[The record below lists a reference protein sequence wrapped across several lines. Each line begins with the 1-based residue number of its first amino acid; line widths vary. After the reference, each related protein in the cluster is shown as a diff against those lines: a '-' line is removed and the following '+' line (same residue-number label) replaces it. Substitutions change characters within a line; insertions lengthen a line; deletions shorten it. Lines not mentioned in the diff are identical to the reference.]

1 MDQLTQIATDTAAR
15 VSRVRKANTAIL
27 AGAAVVVQLADR
39 IIGVVASVVNPSA
52 QLLQV
57 NNSALAAIN
66 SMDRLR
72 AEAADLL
79 SGAERAQSTTEAN
92 LAEAQAQVDAFLL
105 GRRAVPTLVRASI
118 RQFDVLGQL
127 ASNFF
132 PFVQSSEAQLQ
143 VLVLIEPEQEAIREE
158 IDNTRELLLEADA
171 RLQILLATLAT
182 RTPRPTPTATP
193 IPSPT
198 PTPTP
203 RAPSRTLSPEQ
214 QANLN
219 QLVQLAADTEALA
232 FDLEGLG
239 DLGATEAL
247 QSLSLAQQIIVAV
260 ESVRAPSAE
269 LRQAVVDAM
278 AVTDPATE
286 LLTLSEATFDV
297 FDAVATTGANRNLAQ
312 TQADAFLFGGD
323 APTLLRTAVGPQP
336 AAWPSLGRL
345 ASSRQV
351 FLTFA
356 ELLASSTAAF
366 ESVQSLDRALRKSL
380 ADFGGT
386 SQTLFALNERVQE
399 LVGTGRSTS
408 FPVEVDAS
416 GGAASPSAR
425 FSY

>member
-15 VSRVRKANTAIL
+15 FSRVRTANTAIL
-27 AGAAVVVQLADR
+27 AGAAVVVQLADS

-57 NNSALAAIN
+57 NDIALAAIN

-118 RQFDVLGQL
+118 RQFDALGQL

-158 IDNTRELLLEADA
+158 IDTTRELLLEADA

-219 QLVQLAADTEALA
+219 QLIQLAADTEALA

-247 QSLSLAQQIIVAV
+247 ESLSLAQQIIVAV

-286 LLTLSEATFDV
+286 LLTLSEATFDA

-312 TQADAFLFGGD
+312 AQADAFLFGGD
-323 APTLLRTAVGPQP
+323 APTLLRTAGGPQP
-336 AAWPSLGRL
+336 AARPSLGRL

-351 FLTFA
+351 FSTFA

>member
-15 VSRVRKANTAIL
+15 VSRVRTANTAIL

-39 IIGVVASVVNPSA
+39 IIGVVASVINPSA

-57 NNSALAAIN
+57 NDSALAAIN

-219 QLVQLAADTEALA
+219 QLIQLAADTEALA

-351 FLTFA
+351 FSTFA

>member
-1 MDQLTQIATDTAAR
+1 M
-15 VSRVRKANTAIL
+15 
-27 AGAAVVVQLADR
+27 
-39 IIGVVASVVNPSA
+39 
-52 QLLQV
+52 
-57 NNSALAAIN
+57 
-66 SMDRLR
+66 
-72 AEAADLL
+72 
-79 SGAERAQSTTEAN
+79 
-92 LAEAQAQVDAFLL
+92 L

-351 FLTFA
+351 FSTFA

>member
-57 NNSALAAIN
+57 NDSALAAIN

>member
-15 VSRVRKANTAIL
+15 FSRVRTANTAIL
-27 AGAAVVVQLADR
+27 ASAAVVVQLADS
-39 IIGVVASVVNPSA
+39 IIGGVASVVNPSA

-57 NNSALAAIN
+57 NDIALAAIN

-92 LAEAQAQVDAFLL
+92 LEEAQAQVDAFLL
-105 GRRAVPTLVRASI
+105 GRRAVPTLFSASI

-127 ASNFF
+127 ASGFF

-219 QLVQLAADTEALA
+219 QLIQLAADTEALA

-247 QSLSLAQQIIVAV
+247 ESLSLAQQIIVAV

-286 LLTLSEATFDV
+286 LLTLSEATFDA
-297 FDAVATTGANRNLAQ
+297 FDAVATTAANRNLAQ
-312 TQADAFLFGGD
+312 TQANAFLFGGD
-323 APTLLRTAVGPQP
+323 APTLLRTAGGPQP

-351 FLTFA
+351 FSTFA

-380 ADFGGT
+380 ADFDGT
-386 SQTLFALNERVQE
+386 FQTLFALNERVQE

>member
-1 MDQLTQIATDTAAR
+1 M
-15 VSRVRKANTAIL
+15 
-27 AGAAVVVQLADR
+27 
-39 IIGVVASVVNPSA
+39 
-52 QLLQV
+52 
-57 NNSALAAIN
+57 
-66 SMDRLR
+66 
-72 AEAADLL
+72 
-79 SGAERAQSTTEAN
+79 
-92 LAEAQAQVDAFLL
+92 
-105 GRRAVPTLVRASI
+105 
-118 RQFDVLGQL
+118 
-127 ASNFF
+127 
-132 PFVQSSEAQLQ
+132 
-143 VLVLIEPEQEAIREE
+143 
-158 IDNTRELLLEADA
+158 
-171 RLQILLATLAT
+171 
-182 RTPRPTPTATP
+182 
-193 IPSPT
+193 
-198 PTPTP
+198 
-203 RAPSRTLSPEQ
+203 
-214 QANLN
+214 N

-239 DLGATEAL
+239 DLGATEAV

-351 FLTFA
+351 FSTFA

>member
-15 VSRVRKANTAIL
+15 VSRVRTANTAIL

-39 IIGVVASVVNPSA
+39 IIGVVASVINPSA

-57 NNSALAAIN
+57 NDSALAAIN

-408 FPVEVDAS
+408 FQVEVDAS

>member
-15 VSRVRKANTAIL
+15 VSRVRTANTAIL

-39 IIGVVASVVNPSA
+39 IIGVVASVINPSA

-57 NNSALAAIN
+57 NDSALAAIN

-351 FLTFA
+351 FSTFA

-408 FPVEVDAS
+408 FQVEVDAS

>member
-15 VSRVRKANTAIL
+15 VSRVRTANTAIL

-39 IIGVVASVVNPSA
+39 IIGVVASVTNPSA

-57 NNSALAAIN
+57 NDSALAAIN

-143 VLVLIEPEQEAIREE
+143 VLVLIEPKQEAIREE

-219 QLVQLAADTEALA
+219 QLIQLAADTEALA

-351 FLTFA
+351 FSTFA

-425 FSY
+425 FSF